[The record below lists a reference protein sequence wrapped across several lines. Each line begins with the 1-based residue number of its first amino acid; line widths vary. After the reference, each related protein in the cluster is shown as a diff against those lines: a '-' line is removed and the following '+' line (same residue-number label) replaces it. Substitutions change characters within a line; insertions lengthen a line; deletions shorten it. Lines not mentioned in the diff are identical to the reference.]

1 LGLFIRFSQ
10 GEIELMA
17 TTAAAFDQQKRA
29 MPWWLVLIQGILLV
43 VIGILLFTNTGATAL
58 VLAQI
63 LAIYWLISGVLEL
76 VSIFIDRSAWGLKLI
91 GGIIGIWA
99 GLFIINNPIGGTLA
113 FGFAVV
119 IILGIQALL
128 LGITNIIQAFRGAG
142 WGIGLLGVINI
153 IFGIILLS
161 NSMIAVATLPWVLG
175 GFAIVGGIASIVFA
189 FRLKTT

>member
-1 LGLFIRFSQ
+1 
-10 GEIELMA
+10 
-17 TTAAAFDQQKRA
+17 

-43 VIGILLFTNTGATAL
+43 VVGILLFTNTGATVV

>member
-1 LGLFIRFSQ
+1 
-10 GEIELMA
+10 M
-17 TTAAAFDQQKRA
+17 TTAPAAFEKQKRS

-43 VIGILLFTNTGATAL
+43 VVGILLFTNTGATVV

-63 LAIYWLISGVLEL
+63 LAIYWLIAGVLEL
-76 VSIFIDRSAWGLKLI
+76 VSIFIDRSAWGLKLL

-142 WGIGLLGVINI
+142 WGIGLLGVINV
-153 IFGIILLS
+153 IFGIILLG

>member
-1 LGLFIRFSQ
+1 
-10 GEIELMA
+10 
-17 TTAAAFDQQKRA
+17 

-43 VIGILLFTNTGATAL
+43 VVGILLFTNTGATVV

-63 LAIYWLISGVLEL
+63 LAIYWLIAGVLEL

>member
-1 LGLFIRFSQ
+1 
-10 GEIELMA
+10 MA
-17 TTAAAFDQQKRA
+17 TAPAAFGQQERA
-29 MPWWLVLIQGILLV
+29 MPWWIPLIQGVCLLIV
-43 VIGILLFTNTGATAL
+43 GILLFTNTAATAL
-58 VLAQI
+58 ALAQI
-63 LAIYWLISGVLEL
+63 LAIYWLISGILEI

-99 GLFIINNPIGGTLA
+99 GLFIINHPIGGALA

-119 IILGIQALL
+119 IILGIQAIL
-128 LGITNIIQAFRGAG
+128 LGITHLVQALRGAG

-153 IFGIILLS
+153 IFGMILLG

-175 GFAIVGGIASIVFA
+175 GFAIVGGIASIVMA

>member
-1 LGLFIRFSQ
+1 
-10 GEIELMA
+10 
-17 TTAAAFDQQKRA
+17 

>member
-1 LGLFIRFSQ
+1 
-10 GEIELMA
+10 
-17 TTAAAFDQQKRA
+17 
-29 MPWWLVLIQGILLV
+29 MPWWIILLQGILLV
-43 VIGILLFTNTGATAL
+43 VVGILLFTNTAATAV

-153 IFGIILLS
+153 IFGMILLG

>member
-1 LGLFIRFSQ
+1 
-10 GEIELMA
+10 
-17 TTAAAFDQQKRA
+17 

-43 VIGILLFTNTGATAL
+43 VVGILLFTNTGATVV

-63 LAIYWLISGVLEL
+63 LAIYWLIAGVLEL
-76 VSIFIDRSAWGLKLI
+76 VSIFIDRSAWGLKLL